1 MQTYIYK
8 TADGYEVRCDDPKF
22 TLQVDNL
29 AMAEAFRG
37 TIDFVIFA
45 KTHSKP
51 PEPFA
56 YLLVCEKGRIVN
68 DTQDKVTADF
78 WKTCLLPGDRIVPV
92 YENLP

>member
-8 TADGYEVRCDDPKF
+8 TADGYEVRCDEPKF

-45 KTHSKP
+45 KTHAKP

-56 YLLVCEKGRIVN
+56 YLLVSERGEIVSF
-68 DTQDKVTADF
+68 TKYKSIADAMRS
-78 WKTCLLPGDRIVPV
+78 LSEPGDRIVPV
-92 YENLP
+92 YENA

>member
-8 TADGYEVRCDDPKF
+8 TADGYEVRCDEPKF
-22 TLQVDNL
+22 TLKVDNL

-37 TIDFVIFA
+37 TIDFVIFT

-56 YLLVCEKGRIVN
+56 YLLICEKGRIVSS
-68 DTQDKVTADF
+68 TKDKVMADA
-78 WKTCLLPGDRIVPV
+78 WQSLSIPGDRIVPV

>member
-8 TADGYEVRCDDPKF
+8 TADGYEVRCDEPKF

-37 TIDFVIFA
+37 TIDFVVFA
-45 KTHSKP
+45 KTHSKS

-56 YLLVCEKGRIVN
+56 YLLVSERGRIVSS
-68 DTQDKVTADF
+68 TKDKSMADV
-78 WKTCLLPGDRIVPV
+78 WQSLSEPGDRIVPV
-92 YENLP
+92 YENP